1 MSENTSSIWDVL
13 EVPEGVNATVD
24 LTSLFEWEGIRYHQ
38 GSEYRG
44 IGLVDEL
51 VYYVTNELEHDLTK
65 NYGNSSHNRRQR
77 VVERLREALEWM
89 IGTLDDHVE
98 ISIASDSPAGYI
110 KFTAWCSLTQLP
122 WRVQA
127 ELPVRVYGNEIR
139 ATNLA
144 CVTLTTKDWGGGAI
158 TYTDVSRTLAD
169 IVTEWLNGYTGR
181 LGIRK
186 YAMLDFKKTDHFV
199 AGPPTIE
206 QFASKL

>member
-51 VYYVTNELEHDLTK
+51 VYYVTNELGYEPQ
-65 NYGNSSHNRRQR
+65 NRRRR
-77 VVERLREALEWM
+77 VVERLRESLDWM

-98 ISIASDSPAGYI
+98 ILIASDNPAGYI
-110 KFTAWCSLTQLP
+110 KFTAWRSLTHLP
-122 WRVQA
+122 WRVEA
-127 ELPVRVYGNEIR
+127 ELPVRVYGNKIR

-144 CVTLTTKDWGGGAI
+144 SVTLTTKDWGGGAI

-186 YAMLDFKKTDHFV
+186 YAMLDLQKIDHLIT
-199 AGPPTIE
+199 GPPTIE
-206 QFASKL
+206 EFASRL